1 MEENLVEVF
10 AADKQYKINIIK
22 KLLEENN
29 IECFILNQK
38 GSALLLGNI
47 LIYVDKNDEKKARDI
62 IQTHDI

>member
-10 AADKQYKINIIK
+10 AADKQYKINLTK
-22 KLLEENN
+22 ELLEENK

-47 LIYVDKNDEKKARDI
+47 QIYVDKKDETKAREI
-62 IQTHDI
+62 IKSHDI